1 MHTTCVIVG
10 AGHSGL
16 AMSYFLTQASIDHVI
31 FERGEIANSWKF
43 ERWDSLRLLTPN
55 WQVRLPGHDYNGD
68 DPDGFMSM
76 HETISFIEQYASE
89 IAAPVHEHT
98 GVTSIVAENG
108 SFKVTTSQSEWIC
121 ETVVI
126 ASGACNLPNIPAIAE
141 QLPASI
147 SMLSPLQ
154 YRDPDQLDPGGVLVV
169 GASAS
174 GAQIAEEIQRSGRAV
189 TLAVGE
195 HVRLPRHYRGKDIQW
210 WMDATGLLDEKYNE
224 IDDINRAR
232 KLPSPQLV
240 GSPEHKTLDLNT
252 LNDLGVALRGRLA
265 GINEG
270 SAQFSGSLRN
280 VCSLADLKMNRLLN
294 TIDEWVTENELDENF
309 PAGERYAPTR
319 VEDDPPLTMK
329 LEQEGIKTVLWAT
342 GFHPDF
348 SWLDLPIYNHK
359 GVIKHDGGVI
369 DAAGIYLLGSTF
381 LRRRKSSFIHGAE
394 DDARELS
401 AELRN
406 YLAAKN

>member
-1 MHTTCVIVG
+1 MRTTCVIVG

-55 WQVRLPGHDYNGD
+55 WQVCLPGHDYNGD
-68 DPDGFMSM
+68 DPDGFMNM
-76 HETISFIEQYASE
+76 RETIRFIEQYAQK

-98 GVTSIVAENG
+98 SVTSVSEENG
-108 SFKVTTSQSEWIC
+108 SYKVTTNQSEWIC

-141 QLPASI
+141 RLPASI

-169 GASAS
+169 GASAT

-189 TLAVGE
+189 TLAIGE
-195 HVRLPRHYRGKDIQW
+195 HVRLPRRYRGKDIQW
-210 WMDATGLLDEKYNE
+210 WMDATGLLDEKYTE

-240 GSPEHKTLDLNT
+240 GSSDHKTLDLNT
-252 LNDLGVALRGRLA
+252 LADLGVALRGRLA
-265 GINEG
+265 GINEAT
-270 SAQFSGSLRN
+270 AQFSGSLRN

-294 TIDEWVTENELDENF
+294 TIDEWVTENNLDENF
-309 PAGERYAPTR
+309 SAGERYAPTR

-329 LEQEGIKTVLWAT
+329 LEQEGIKTVVWAT
-342 GFHPDF
+342 GFRPDT

-359 GVIKHDGGVI
+359 GAFRHDGGVI
-369 DAAGIYLLGSTF
+369 DAPGMYLLGSTF

-401 AELRN
+401 SELVN
-406 YLAAKN
+406 YLASRN

>member
-1 MHTTCVIVG
+1 
-10 AGHSGL
+10 
-16 AMSYFLTQASIDHVI
+16 MSYFLTQASIDHVI

-76 HETISFIEQYASE
+76 RETISFIEQYASE

-98 GVTSIVAENG
+98 NVTSVSAEDNHY
-108 SFKVTTSQSEWIC
+108 KITTNQSEWIC
-121 ETVVI
+121 DALVV
-126 ASGACNLPNIPAIAE
+126 ASGACNLPSIPAIAE
-141 QLPASI
+141 QLPPSI
-147 SMLSPLQ
+147 SQLSPLQ

-169 GASAS
+169 GASAT

-195 HVRLPRHYRGKDIQW
+195 HVRMPRRYRDKDIQW
-210 WMDATGLLDEKYNE
+210 WMDATGLLDDKYTE
-224 IDDINRAR
+224 VDDLNRAR
-232 KLPSPQLV
+232 KLPSPQLI
-240 GSPEHKTLDLNT
+240 GSPDHKTLDLNS
-252 LNDLGVALRGRLA
+252 LSDLGVALRGKLA

-270 SAQFSGSLRN
+270 GAQFSGSLPN
-280 VCSLADLKMNRLLN
+280 VCSLADLKMTRLLN
-294 TIDEWVTENELDENF
+294 TIDEWVTENDLDANF

-319 VEDDPPLTMK
+319 VEDDPPLTLK
-329 LEQEGIKTVLWAT
+329 LEKEGIKTVLWAT
-342 GFHPDF
+342 GFRPDT
-348 SWLDLPIYNHK
+348 SWLDLPVYTRK
-359 GVIKHDGGVI
+359 GAIRHEGGVI
-369 DAAGIYLLGSTF
+369 DAPGLYLLGSTF

-401 AELRN
+401 GELVN
-406 YLAAKN
+406 YLASRN